1 MTKRRSAT
9 HKRSGTISAVLLAAS
24 LVAGPAWPVS
34 QTVLKGSGST
44 FAAPIYS
51 AWLDAYKKVRPD
63 IQLGYEAI
71 GSGGGI
77 RQILE
82 GMVDFG
88 ASDGPMSDKQ
98 LQDYRDRHGFGILHF
113 PTVVGADVP
122 TYNVPVVGELN
133 FTADILAG
141 IYLAKITRWDD
152 ALLRDANPK
161 TNLPSHQ
168 IVVIHRS
175 DGSGTTYVWADY
187 LSKVSEA
194 WRNRIGKGTSINWP
208 VGLGARGNSGVSE
221 LIEKTPYSLGYVEL
235 NYALQKKLSY
245 GRVRNVAG
253 AFVKADLVS
262 VEAAAGEASQ
272 NLSDDFRISIT
283 NAPGKDAY
291 PIASFS
297 WLLIPAKIQD
307 PNKRKA
313 ATDFLR
319 WALTDGQKFSQSL
332 VYAPLPNQVVSKE
345 IAAISRIQ

>member
-122 TYNVPVVGELN
+122 TYNVPGVGELN

-194 WRNRIGKGTSINWP
+194 WRNRIGKGTSM
-208 VGLGARGNSGVSE
+208 
-221 LIEKTPYSLGYVEL
+221 
-235 NYALQKKLSY
+235 
-245 GRVRNVAG
+245 
-253 AFVKADLVS
+253 
-262 VEAAAGEASQ
+262 
-272 NLSDDFRISIT
+272 
-283 NAPGKDAY
+283 
-291 PIASFS
+291 
-297 WLLIPAKIQD
+297 
-307 PNKRKA
+307 
-313 ATDFLR
+313 
-319 WALTDGQKFSQSL
+319 
-332 VYAPLPNQVVSKE
+332 
-345 IAAISRIQ
+345 